1 MRNIAIFS
9 RPMQALAYWH
19 GYQSERYPFLE
30 LREIA
35 IAHELAALLSAT
47 RANKLRVELEK
58 PYKELPLKKSDVER
72 GVNKRFLDL
81 YMEIVD
87 SLGDK
92 QIHCVEIKRLKTL
105 NQSIDKDIDK
115 LANLKKFKGM
125 QAWVIVCG
133 KGDLPTKGKNKD
145 SLWARNGSSQIA
157 KGSSKPIQTKLGSTY
172 YARRII
178 RVSSTR
184 NEKSH
189 KSNYVVLLQVK
200 L

>member
-1 MRNIAIFS
+1 MSIFYG
-9 RPMQALAYWH
+9 PMQALAYWH
-19 GYQSERYPFLE
+19 GYQFERYPFFE

-35 IAHELAALLSAT
+35 MAHELAALLSAT

-58 PYKELPLKKSDVER
+58 PYKELLIKKSDGE
-72 GVNKRFLDL
+72 GDIKKCFLDL
-81 YMEIVD
+81 YVEMVD
-87 SLGDK
+87 SSGDK
-92 QIHCVEIKRLKTL
+92 QIHCVEIKRLKTQ
-105 NQSIDKDIDK
+105 NQSINKDIDK

-133 KGDLPTKGKNKD
+133 KGDLPTKGKNKE
-145 SLWARNGSSQIA
+145 SLWARNGPSQIA
-157 KGSSKPIQTKLGSTY
+157 KGSSKPIKTKLGSTY

-178 RVSSTR
+178 RVSSRR

>member
-1 MRNIAIFS
+1 MSIFY

-19 GYQSERYPFLE
+19 GYQFERYPFLE

-35 IAHELAALLSAT
+35 LAHEFAALLSAT

-58 PYKELPLKKSDVER
+58 PYKELTLKKSDAEADIK
-72 GVNKRFLDL
+72 KRFLDL
-81 YMEIVD
+81 YIEIVD
-87 SLGDK
+87 SSGDK
-92 QIHCVEIKRLKTL
+92 QIHCVEIKRLKTK
-105 NQSIDKDIDK
+105 NQSIEKDIEK
-115 LANLKKFKGM
+115 LASLKKFKGM

-133 KGDLPTKGKNKD
+133 KGNLPTKGKNKE
-145 SLWARNGSSQIA
+145 SLWAKNGSLQIA
-157 KGSSKPIQTKLGSTY
+157 KGSSRPIQTNLGSTY

-184 NEKSH
+184 NDKSH

>member
-1 MRNIAIFS
+1 MSIFYG
-9 RPMQALAYWH
+9 PMQALAYWH
-19 GYQSERYPFLE
+19 GYQFERYPFLE

-35 IAHELAALLSAT
+35 VAHELAALLSAT

-58 PYKELPLKKSDVER
+58 PYKELPIKKSDAE
-72 GVNKRFLDL
+72 GGIKKRFLDL
-81 YMEIVD
+81 YMEMVD
-87 SLGDK
+87 STGDK
-92 QIHCVEIKRLKTL
+92 QIHCVEIKRLKTQS
-105 NQSIDKDIDK
+105 QSIDKDIDK

-133 KGDLPTKGKNKD
+133 KGDLPTKGKNKE
-145 SLWARNGSSQIA
+145 SLWARNGTSQIA

-178 RVSSTR
+178 SVSSTR

>member
-1 MRNIAIFS
+1 MSIFYG
-9 RPMQALAYWH
+9 PMQALAYWH
-19 GYQSERYPFLE
+19 GYQFERYPFLE

-35 IAHELAALLSAT
+35 VAHELAALLSAT

-58 PYKELPLKKSDVER
+58 PYKELLIKKSDAE
-72 GVNKRFLDL
+72 GGIKKRFLDL
-81 YMEIVD
+81 YVEMVD
-87 SLGDK
+87 STGDK
-92 QIHCVEIKRLKTL
+92 QIHCVEIKRLKTQS
-105 NQSIDKDIDK
+105 QSIDKDIDK

-133 KGDLPTKGKNKD
+133 KGDLPTKGKNKE
-145 SLWARNGSSQIA
+145 SLWARNGTSQIA

-178 RVSSTR
+178 SVSSTR

>member
-1 MRNIAIFS
+1 MSIFYGPMR
-9 RPMQALAYWH
+9 ALAYWH

-35 IAHELAALLSAT
+35 LAHEFAALLSAT
-47 RANKLRVELEK
+47 RANKLRVQLEK
-58 PYKELPLKKSDVER
+58 SYKELPLKKHNLEDR
-72 GVNKRFLDL
+72 INKRFLDL
-81 YMEIVD
+81 YIEIVD
-87 SLGDK
+87 SFGDK
-92 QIHCVEIKRLKTL
+92 QIHCVEIKRLKTQ
-105 NQSIDKDIDK
+105 NQSIEKDIDK
-115 LANLKKFKGM
+115 LANIKKFKGM

-133 KGDLPTKGKNKD
+133 KGVLPTKGKNKE

-157 KGSSKPIQTKLGSTY
+157 KGSNKSIQTKLGSTY

>member
-1 MRNIAIFS
+1 MSIFYG
-9 RPMQALAYWH
+9 PMQALAYWH
-19 GYQSERYPFLE
+19 GYQFERYPFLE

-35 IAHELAALLSAT
+35 VAHELAALLSAT

-58 PYKELPLKKSDVER
+58 PYKELLIKKSDAE
-72 GVNKRFLDL
+72 GGIKKRLLDL
-81 YMEIVD
+81 YVEMVD
-87 SLGDK
+87 STGDK
-92 QIHCVEIKRLKTL
+92 QIHCVEIKRLKTQS
-105 NQSIDKDIDK
+105 QSIDKDIDK

-133 KGDLPTKGKNKD
+133 KGDLPTKGKNKE
-145 SLWARNGSSQIA
+145 SLWARNGTSQIA

-178 RVSSTR
+178 SVSSTR